1 MGTLTAQIQLT
12 EAELKLLQTLV
23 YQECGMFF
31 DERRSHFL
39 KDRLQRRL
47 KACQLDSFYSYYRLL
62 TSREGKAELA
72 LLLENLTVNET
83 SFFRNQ
89 AATRSFAE
97 NRSRRTCFA
106 ENRNAAIVHLRVW
119 SAGCSSGQEAY
130 SVAILIADAL
140 AYYYLRNPL
149 PFEMP
154 SPKPLIPPPW
164 KLEIVASDISYA
176 SLRAGQEGL
185 YTEQQME
192 PVDYTCPLALL
203 RKSRRQICRQ
213 EAAQRTGSIRLSQS
227 ENRIPAAPQRHDPLP
242 QRHDLFRRSRAK
254 APDRKVLAAA

>member
-1 MGTLTAQIQLT
+1 MGTITAQVQLT

-39 KDRLQRRL
+39 KNRLQRRL

-62 TSREGKAELA
+62 TSREGRAELA
-72 LLLENLTVNET
+72 
-83 SFFRNQ
+83 
-89 AATRSFAE
+89 
-97 NRSRRTCFA
+97 
-106 ENRNAAIVHLRVW
+106 LRVW
-119 SAGCSSGQEAY
+119 SAGCSAGQEPY
-130 SVAILIADAL
+130 TVAILICDAL

-164 KLEIVASDISYA
+164 KVEIVASDISYA
-176 SLRAGQEGL
+176 SLRVGQEGL

-192 PVDYTCPLALL
+192 PVDYTCRL
-203 RKSRRQICRQ
+203 RYFEKSGYKYAVKRQLKELIQ
-213 EAAQRTGSIRLSQS
+213 
-227 ENRIPAAPQRHDPLP
+227 
-242 QRHDLFRRSRAK
+242 
-254 APDRKVLAAA
+254 